1 MICKPSSFPPI
12 YFSHLEIT
20 LLNIVRFRM
29 SRLGFLERGLVVLI
43 LEIPKAGQALKSQ
56 EATSVTHKFEIEMS
70 RAQKS

>member
-1 MICKPSSFPPI
+1 
-12 YFSHLEIT
+12 
-20 LLNIVRFRM
+20 M

-70 RAQKS
+70 QAQKS